1 MKKNKRNKIN
11 KKKLNWWKF
20 IVRIGVVVS
29 LIVGIIE
36 FVHFFLPKKEEP
48 SVVNT
53 VNNSKDTI
61 INIAET
67 INIDEMQEDSEPY
80 TVFNDVALS
89 YINQQDDRIRKH
101 LYPLNFDDL
110 SQYEKKYSVTDN
122 CFTSL
127 LVSNNSKHEYQI
139 TKLSFYASNIEKDYS
154 PYFEEL

>member
-53 VNNSKDTI
+53 VNNSKDTT

-110 SQYEKKYSVTDN
+110 SQYEKKR
-122 CFTSL
+122 
-127 LVSNNSKHEYQI
+127 I
-139 TKLSFYASNIEKDYS
+139 
-154 PYFEEL
+154 